1 MRDPRGG
8 GCCPRAP
15 AGRFNRNPPGRRAL
29 RRSPPAG
36 DWPLSRRLYSSGIGL
51 GLQLTLNGL
60 AFGGLVFLLAA
71 GLSVI
76 FGLMDVLN
84 LAHGSFYMLG
94 AYVGV
99 VLLRAIGTFWLA
111 LVVAPLVLA
120 AVGAVMEVLFFRR
133 LYRRGH
139 LMQVLLTFGF
149 SLVFVDLV
157 RWRFGPQNQPF
168 PVPSELRGAIPILD
182 FQFPVY
188 RVFVIAVA
196 ALVGAAL
203 LFGWRRLKVG
213 AILRAGVAD
222 TEMVGLLG
230 IDLARVF
237 TLTFAFGAAL
247 AGLGGVIAGPYLAV
261 YPGMDEN
268 VLILA
273 LVVVVVGG
281 LGSVE
286 GALAGAVLIG
296 LANSFGTF
304 FRQDLSIALVFA
316 VMAAVL
322 LVRPRGLFGL
332 RA

>member
-1 MRDPRGG
+1 
-8 GCCPRAP
+8 
-15 AGRFNRNPPGRRAL
+15 
-29 RRSPPAG
+29 
-36 DWPLSRRLYSSGIGL
+36 
-51 GLQLTLNGL
+51 
-60 AFGGLVFLLAA
+60 
-71 GLSVI
+71 
-76 FGLMDVLN
+76 MDVLN

-94 AYVGV
+94 AYTGV
-99 VLLRAIGTFWLA
+99 VVLGLLGSFWVA
-111 LVVAPLVLA
+111 LVVAPVLLALLGA
-120 AVGAVMEVLFFRR
+120 AMEVLFFRR

-149 SLVFVDLV
+149 SLIFVDLV

-168 PVPSELRGAIPILD
+168 SVPRQLAGAIPILD
-182 FQFPVY
+182 FGFPVY
-188 RVFVIAVA
+188 RAFVIAVA
-196 ALVGAAL
+196 AVVGALL
-203 LFGWRRLKVG
+203 LFGWRRLKAG

-247 AGLGGVIAGPYLAV
+247 AGLAGVIAGPYLAT

-273 LVVVVVGG
+273 LVVVVIGG
-281 LGSVE
+281 LGSIE
-286 GALAGAVLIG
+286 GALAGAAVIG
-296 LANSFGTF
+296 LASTFGAY
-304 FRQDLSIALVFA
+304 FRQDLSVALVFG

>member
-1 MRDPRGG
+1 MRI
-8 GCCPRAP
+8 
-15 AGRFNRNPPGRRAL
+15 
-29 RRSPPAG
+29 
-36 DWPLSRRLYSSGIGL
+36 YSSAIGL
-51 GLQLTLNGL
+51 GLQLALNGL

-94 AYVGV
+94 AYTGV
-99 VLLRAIGTFWLA
+99 VVLGAVGNFWLA
-111 LVVAPLVLA
+111 LLVAPLLLA
-120 AVGAVMEVLFFRR
+120 LLGATMEVVFFRR

-149 SLVFVDLV
+149 TLVFVDLV

-168 PVPSELRGAIPILD
+168 PVPAELRGTIPILD
-182 FQFPVY
+182 FTFPIY
-188 RVFVIAVA
+188 RVFVIVA
-196 ALVGAAL
+196 AGVIAAL
-203 LFGWRRLKVG
+203 LMLGWRRLRVG

-237 TLTFAFGAAL
+237 TLTFAFGAGL
-247 AGLGGVIAGPYLAV
+247 AGLAGVVAGPYLAT

-273 LVVVVVGG
+273 LAVVVLGG
-281 LGSVE
+281 LGSIE
-286 GALAGAVLIG
+286 GALVGSLLIG
-296 LANSFGTF
+296 LATTFGAF
-304 FRQDLSIALVFA
+304 FRQEVAIAVVFA
-316 VMAAVL
+316 VMAVVL

-332 RA
+332 RT

>member
-1 MRDPRGG
+1 M
-8 GCCPRAP
+8 A
-15 AGRFNRNPPGRRAL
+15 
-29 RRSPPAG
+29 
-36 DWPLSRRLYSSGIGL
+36 I

-76 FGLMDVLN
+76 LGLMDVLN

-94 AYVGV
+94 AYAGVTVLRLVGS
-99 VLLRAIGTFWLA
+99 FWLA
-111 LVVAPLVLA
+111 LVLAPVLVALLGAALEVVL
-120 AVGAVMEVLFFRR
+120 FRR
-133 LYRRGH
+133 LYGRGP
-139 LMQVLLTFGF
+139 LMQVLLTFGL
-149 SLVFVDLV
+149 SLIFVDLV

-168 PVPSELRGAIPILD
+168 PAPPPLGGAIPILD
-182 FQFPVY
+182 FRFPVY
-188 RVFVIAVA
+188 QAFVIAVA
-196 ALVGAAL
+196 ALLGAAL
-203 LFGWRRLKVG
+203 LLGWRRLRVG

-222 TEMVGLLG
+222 REMVGLLG

-247 AGLGGVIAGPYLAV
+247 AGLAGVVAGPYLAT

-273 LVVVVVGG
+273 LAVVVVGG

-286 GALAGAVLIG
+286 GALVGALLIG
-296 LANSFGTF
+296 LASSFGPF
-304 FRQDLSIALVFA
+304 FRQEIAVALVFG
-316 VMAAVL
+316 VMAVVL

-332 RA
+332 RT

>member
-1 MRDPRGG
+1 
-8 GCCPRAP
+8 
-15 AGRFNRNPPGRRAL
+15 
-29 RRSPPAG
+29 
-36 DWPLSRRLYSSGIGL
+36 
-51 GLQLTLNGL
+51 
-60 AFGGLVFLLAA
+60 
-71 GLSVI
+71 
-76 FGLMDVLN
+76 MDVLN

-94 AYVGV
+94 AYAGV
-99 VLLRAIGTFWLA
+99 VVLGLVGSFWVALL
-111 LVVAPLVLA
+111 VAPLLLA
-120 AVGAVMEVLFFRR
+120 LLGAGLEVLFFRR

-149 SLVFVDLV
+149 SLVLVDLV

-168 PVPSELRGAIPILD
+168 PVPPQLGGVVHILD
-182 FQFPVY
+182 FGFPVY

-196 ALVGAAL
+196 ALVGAL
-203 LFGWRRLKVG
+203 LLLGWRRLRVG

-247 AGLGGVIAGPYLAV
+247 AGLAGVIAGPYLAT

-273 LVVVVVGG
+273 LVVVVIGG
-281 LGSVE
+281 LGSIE
-286 GALAGAVLIG
+286 GALVGAAVIG
-296 LANSFGTF
+296 LASTFGAY
-304 FRQDLSIALVFA
+304 FRQDLSVALVFG